1 MQSFFDDNSI
11 EDLGGE
17 YRINL
22 PVRSVDNIVCSNLR
36 ASGRITNGSGDKE
49 SIFSDGKAD
58 IAKVVTAKNLFL
70 TSDETQKYEVSD
82 LGGPTPLL
90 YFSELKPKSYHL
102 LTKDGEKKDKSVEH
116 WGFLAQDIEKILPQ
130 MVSEVNGIKRINY
143 IECIPLLLL
152 KIRELEER
160 IDKL

>member
-1 MQSFFDDNSI
+1 MQSFFDENII
-11 EDLGGE
+11 EDLGGQ

-22 PVRSVDNIVCSNLR
+22 PLRSVDNIVCNNLIVNGDITSGSNHKENTIKNGNITI
-36 ASGRITNGSGDKE
+36 ANRITTG
-49 SIFSDGKAD
+49 
-58 IAKVVTAKNLFL
+58 NLFL
-70 TSDETQKYEVSD
+70 TSDETQKYDVSD

-90 YFSELKPKSYHL
+90 FLSELKPKSYHL
-102 LTKDGEKKDKSVEH
+102 LTKDGKKRDKSVEH